1 MVGGDCF
8 APGGGARRGV
18 DPGGGG
24 LRPKSTAVP
33 SPLQVHPW
41 KRRPLTLHQ
50 YVHRCVV
57 THAGVVDAART
68 RLDRDTRD
76 TEKELDKVTR
86 PVTIWA
92 RSVETKATSYGNA

>member
-1 MVGGDCF
+1 M
-8 APGGGARRGV
+8 
-18 DPGGGG
+18 
-24 LRPKSTAVP
+24 RPT
-33 SPLQVHPW
+33 
-41 KRRPLTLHQ
+41 HQ
-50 YVHRCVV
+50 YLHKCVV
-57 THAGVVDAART
+57 TRAGVVDAART

>member
-1 MVGGDCF
+1 MLPVEDSE
-8 APGGGARRGV
+8 PE
-18 DPGGGG
+18 
-24 LRPKSTAVP
+24 RPELPVS
-33 SPLQVHPW
+33 
-41 KRRPLTLHQ
+41 
-50 YVHRCVV
+50 
-57 THAGVVDAART
+57 HAGIVDAART